1 MYLYVT
7 FFLFF
12 SLPGSF
18 VRRRANAGN
27 YGQKRPLAFRLR
39 AEKKSFSMVEG
50 KGFVYKTLFLL
61 LVLAV
66 FVEVQVEVGFEVLV
80 FAPKSFHDSMV

>member
-1 MYLYVT
+1 
-7 FFLFF
+7 
-12 SLPGSF
+12 
-18 VRRRANAGN
+18 
-27 YGQKRPLAFRLR
+27 
-39 AEKKSFSMVEG
+39 MVEG

-80 FAPKSFHDSMV
+80 FAPKKIFDLRV